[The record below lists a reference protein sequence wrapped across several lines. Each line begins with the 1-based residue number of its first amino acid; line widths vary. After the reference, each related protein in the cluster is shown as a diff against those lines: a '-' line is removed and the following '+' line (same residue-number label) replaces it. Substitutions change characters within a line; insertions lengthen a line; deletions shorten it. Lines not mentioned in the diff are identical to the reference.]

1 MVSGKIY
8 HRCFKMMCYVFFVQ
22 FNKTMPPLSVPIRS
36 RWLRAKSSRLD
47 SPEFFKI
54 SVDFSLLVTC
64 GESAEVPCRMLI
76 LFEPEPITTL
86 FVVSE
91 SPDVTATQ

>member
-1 MVSGKIY
+1 
-8 HRCFKMMCYVFFVQ
+8 MMCYVFFVQ

-36 RWLRAKSSRLD
+36 RWLRAKTSRLD

-76 LFEPEPITTL
+76 LQQNFRLVEE
-86 FVVSE
+86 
-91 SPDVTATQ
+91 